1 MTDVES
7 PPPRTPW
14 LNSTVLGIGLASLFS
29 DAAHEMATA
38 AMPALLATLGAGSAS
53 LGAIEG
59 LADGL
64 SSFVKLYSGLYSDR
78 LRRRKPLAV
87 AAYLVT
93 AVGMGSFAFA
103 GQWWHVLLGRVG
115 GWIGRGARS
124 PIRKVLLAEATTKEA
139 YGRAFG
145 FERAMDTV
153 GAIVGP
159 LMSLGL
165 VALVGLRPMFLW
177 TLIPGLCAVF
187 CMGFL
192 VHEGPHEPQPH
203 ARLWGSM
210 RALPG
215 NFKSYL
221 VGIGIAGIGDFSN
234 TLLILWATQAW
245 TPQYG
250 LSRAAQIA
258 ILFYVGYNVVYTVSC
273 WVSGLLADRFPKHW
287 VLAIGYALAAIPALA
302 LIVPGDSFAK
312 FAVVFGFSGLY
323 MGVWET
329 LESSTAA
336 TVLPNQVRGIGFGVL
351 ATVNGIG
358 DFLSSLIVGVLW
370 GISPPISMGFVIA
383 TSLAG
388 AGIIARTGATT
399 NPDGQ

>member
-1 MTDVES
+1 MTRPDIEPHS
-7 PPPRTPW
+7 RQW

-38 AMPALLATLGAGSAS
+38 AMPALLATLGAGSGY
-53 LGAIEG
+53 LGLIEG
-59 LADGL
+59 VADGL

-93 AVGMGSFAFA
+93 ALGMASFAFA
-103 GQWWHVLLGRVG
+103 GRWWHVLFGRVG

-124 PIRKVLLAEATTKEA
+124 PIRKVLLTEATTKEA

-153 GAIVGP
+153 GAIIGP

-165 VALVGLRPMFLW
+165 ISLVGLRPMFLW
-177 TLIPGLCAVF
+177 TLVPGIGAVLCMA
-187 CMGFL
+187 FL

-203 ARLWGSM
+203 ARLWGGM
-210 RALPG
+210 QALPG
-215 NFKSYL
+215 EFKQYL
-221 VGIGIAGIGDFSN
+221 AGIGIAGIGDFSN
-234 TLLILWATQAW
+234 TLLILWATQTW

-250 LSRAAQIA
+250 LATAVRMAM
-258 ILFYVGYNVVYTVSC
+258 LFYVGYNVVYAVSC
-273 WVSGLLADRFPKHW
+273 WVSGLLADHVPKHL
-287 VLAIGYALAAIPALA
+287 VLANGYALAVVPAIAL
-302 LIVPGDSFAK
+302 LVPGDSFMK
-312 FAVVFGFSGLY
+312 FAVAFGVSGLY

-336 TVLPNQVRGIGFGVL
+336 TVLPEQVRGIGFGVL
-351 ATVNGIG
+351 STVNGIG

-370 GISPPISMGFVIA
+370 GISPPASMGFVIA

-388 AGIIARTGATT
+388 AVIIARTGATSRA
-399 NPDGQ
+399 